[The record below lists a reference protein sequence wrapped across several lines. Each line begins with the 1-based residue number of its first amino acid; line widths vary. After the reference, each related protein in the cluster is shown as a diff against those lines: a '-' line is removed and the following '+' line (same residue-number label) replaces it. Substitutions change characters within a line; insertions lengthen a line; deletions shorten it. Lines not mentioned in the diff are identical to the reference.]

1 MNLLPD
7 HAAVSYTVCVT
18 FGVVMLSRS
27 DVVSDCAN
35 DVPSEATHASIW
47 NGVFTKMSAFCSRA
61 ARSTASSSNGASH
74 GPRSSIGVGQK
85 LAGATVSSFG
95 GPDPGFDAK
104 PWADASSETRSIAEY
119 IMVAIMSGC
128 CEHERL
134 W

>member
-1 MNLLPD
+1 MQEGAQGARGRRTWYSTNLLPD
-7 HAAVSYTVCVT
+7 HAAVSKTLSVM

-35 DVPSEATHASIW
+35 DLPSEATHASIW

-85 LAGATVSSFG
+85 LAGATVSSCVG
-95 GPDPGFDAK
+95 GFA
-104 PWADASSETRSIAEY
+104 
-119 IMVAIMSGC
+119 
-128 CEHERL
+128 
-134 W
+134 